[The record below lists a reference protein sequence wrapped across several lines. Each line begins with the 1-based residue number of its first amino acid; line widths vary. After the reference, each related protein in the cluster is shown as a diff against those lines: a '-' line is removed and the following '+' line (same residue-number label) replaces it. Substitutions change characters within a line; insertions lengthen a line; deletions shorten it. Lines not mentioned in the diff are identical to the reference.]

1 MKGELRRVLRLR
13 DLIFYGIVVIQPT
26 APMPLFGVASQEARG
41 HVVTAVLI
49 AMIGMALTAVSYG
62 RMARVYP
69 SAGSAYSYI
78 NGEFGA
84 TAGFVA
90 GWSILL
96 DYILNPI
103 ICVIWCSGAAM
114 NFYSGIPIWG
124 WEIFFAILFTLLNL
138 RGIETSARINTWMAI
153 SMGVVVVYA
162 LAMMARYIFGEGG
175 HDLAFYTR
183 PFYDPATFNLRA
195 VSAGTALAA
204 LTYIGFDNISTL
216 SEETIDPEKNILR
229 ATVLVCLLTGVIAA
243 IEVYAGQL
251 VWPDFSKYPNVDT
264 AYVYVAGRAGGQV
277 LFHLMNVTLLVA
289 SVGSGM
295 GAQIGAARVMYGMA
309 RDKALPGA
317 FAYVHPTTGVPSRN
331 VLVCGVAALIGAFLM
346 SYQLGAEML
355 NFGAFLAFSGVNL
368 ACIRYEYGKALP
380 DSRASENSARPH
392 GLASMTAPR
401 FWMPL
406 LGLLICLYI
415 WISLRW
421 QAKLAGTIWVLLGL
435 LYFFLRGTR
444 HDQHHPHQD

>member
-78 NGEFGA
+78 NGEFGP

-103 ICVIWCSGAAM
+103 ICVIWCSAAAVT
-114 NFYSGIPIWG
+114 FYHGIPIQV
-124 WEIFFAILFTLLNL
+124 WEIVFAVLFTLLNL

-162 LAMMARYIFGEGG
+162 LACMAKYIFASP
-175 HDLAFYTR
+175 HDALFFTR

-277 LFHLMNVTLLVA
+277 LFHLMNATLLVA
-289 SVGSGM
+289 SIGSGM

-309 RDKALPGA
+309 RANALPNA
-317 FAYVHPTTGVPSRN
+317 FAYVHPKTGIPSRN
-331 VLVCGVAALIGAFLM
+331 VLLTGIVVLIGAWSMTYEF
-346 SYQLGAEML
+346 GANTL
-355 NFGAFLAFSGVNL
+355 NFGAFLAFSGVNM
-368 ACIRYEYGKALP
+368 ACIFHEYRNALP
-380 DSRASENSARPH
+380 HGRAS
-392 GLASMTAPR
+392 LTAPR
-401 FWMPL
+401 IWMPL
-406 LGLLICLYI
+406 LGLAICLYI
-415 WISLRW
+415 WASLQIS
-421 QAKLAGTIWVLLGL
+421 AKIAGIIWISIGM
-435 LYFFLRGTR
+435 LYFVLHVR
-444 HDQHHPHQD
+444 HRRDPATEERTPLA

>member
-1 MKGELRRVLRLR
+1 MKVEPHPKLKRVLRLR

-69 SAGSAYSYI
+69 SAGSAYTYVA
-78 NGEFGA
+78 GEFGPLP
-84 TAGFVA
+84 GFIT

-103 ICVIWCSGAAM
+103 ICIIWCSAAAQ
-114 NFYSGIPIWG
+114 NFYRPIPIWS

-162 LAMMARYIFGEGG
+162 LAVMARYVFASP
-175 HDLAFYTR
+175 HDAAFFTR
-183 PFYDPATFNLRA
+183 PFYDPATFNFRA

-216 SEETIDPEKNILR
+216 SEETIEPEKNILR

-243 IEVYAGQL
+243 IEVYAAQL
-251 VWPDFSKYPNVDT
+251 VWPDFSHYPDVDT
-264 AYVYVAGRAGGQV
+264 AYVYIAGRAGGQL
-277 LFHLMNVTLLVA
+277 LFHFVNATLLVA
-289 SVGSGM
+289 SIGSGM
-295 GAQIGAARVMYGMA
+295 GAQIGAARVMYGMGKS
-309 RDKALPGA
+309 DALPKF
-317 FAYVHPTTGVPSRN
+317 FAYIHPATRIPSKN
-331 VLVCGVAALIGAFLM
+331 VLLTGGAALGGAVLM
-346 SYQLGAEML
+346 TYQFGAEML
-355 NFGAFLAFSGVNL
+355 NFGAFLAFSLVNL
-368 ACIRYEYGKALP
+368 GCFWHDYRGRHRGGFGGAIG
-380 DSRASENSARPH
+380 SS
-392 GLASMTAPR
+392 LA
-401 FWMPL
+401 PL
-406 LGLLICLYI
+406 LGLGICLYI
-415 WISLRW
+415 WVSLRW
-421 QAKLAGTIWVLLGL
+421 QAKLAGAIWVSLGL
-435 LYFFLRGTR
+435 LYFALRAHRRRDRATAE
-444 HDQHHPHQD
+444 QTPLV

>member
-1 MKGELRRVLRLR
+1 
-13 DLIFYGIVVIQPT
+13 
-26 APMPLFGVASQEARG
+26 
-41 HVVTAVLI
+41 
-49 AMIGMALTAVSYG
+49 MIGMALTAVSYG

-78 NGEFGA
+78 NGEFGP

-103 ICVIWCSGAAM
+103 ICVIWCSAAAV
-114 NFYSGIPIWG
+114 NFYHGIPIQA
-124 WEIFFAILFTLLNL
+124 WEVIFAVLFTLLNL
-138 RGIETSARINTWMAI
+138 RGIEASSRTNTWMAI

-162 LAMMARYIFGEGG
+162 LAMMAHYVFASGP
-175 HDLAFYTR
+175 HDTAFFTR

-229 ATVLVCLLTGVIAA
+229 ATVLVCVFTGVLAA

-251 VWPDFSKYPNVDT
+251 VWPDFSKYPDVDT
-264 AYVYVAGRAGGQV
+264 AYVYVAGRAGGIV
-277 LFHLMNVTLLVA
+277 LFHLMNATLLVA
-289 SVGSGM
+289 SIGSGM

-309 RDKALPGA
+309 RDKALPQP
-317 FAYVHPTTGVPSRN
+317 FAYVSPRTGVPNRN
-331 VLVCGVAALIGAFLM
+331 VLVCGALALVGAWSM

-355 NFGAFLAFSGVNL
+355 NFGAFLAFSGVNM
-368 ACIRYEYGKALP
+368 ACIRHEYRNALP
-380 DSRASENSARPH
+380 NGPT
-392 GLASMTAPR
+392 SMTAAKY
-401 FWMPL
+401 WMPA
-406 LGLLICLYI
+406 LGLLVCLYI
-415 WISLRW
+415 WVSLRW
-421 QAKLAGTIWVLLGL
+421 QAKLAGTVWVLAGL
-435 LYFFLRGTR
+435 LYFWTR
-444 HDQHHPHQD
+444 DRFRSRS

>member
-1 MKGELRRVLRLR
+1 
-13 DLIFYGIVVIQPT
+13 
-26 APMPLFGVASQEARG
+26 
-41 HVVTAVLI
+41 
-49 AMIGMALTAVSYG
+49 MIGMALTAVSYG
-62 RMARVYP
+62 RMTRVYP

-103 ICVIWCSGAAM
+103 ICVIWCSAAAV
-114 NFYSGIPIWG
+114 NFYHGIPIWG

-162 LAMMARYIFGEGG
+162 LAMMARYIFGESG

-204 LTYIGFDNISTL
+204 LTYIGFDNISPL

-229 ATVLVCLLTGVIAA
+229 ATVLVCLLTGVIAS

-251 VWPDFSKYPNVDT
+251 VWPDFSHYPDVDT
-264 AYVYVAGRAGGQV
+264 AYVYVAGRAGGQI

-317 FAYVHPTTGVPSRN
+317 FAYVHPKTGVPSRN
-331 VLVCGVAALIGAFLM
+331 VLVCGIAALIGAFLM

-368 ACIRYEYGKALP
+368 ACFKYDWWDAGKLAGGKTACPTGLAGGNACP
-380 DSRASENSARPH
+380 TAELAGGKTARPTWTR
-392 GLASMTAPR
+392 AA
-401 FWMPL
+401 FPL
-406 LGLLICLYI
+406 LGLAICLYI

-435 LYFFLRGTR
+435 LYFFLHDR
-444 HDQHHPHQD
+444 HRQRQD

>member
-1 MKGELRRVLRLR
+1 MKQGELRRVLRLR

-103 ICVIWCSGAAM
+103 ICVIWCSAAAV
-114 NFYSGIPIWG
+114 NFYHGIPIWG

-153 SMGVVVVYA
+153 SMGVVVVYTLAVMAKYVFASPHDA
-162 LAMMARYIFGEGG
+162 LYF
-175 HDLAFYTR
+175 TR
-183 PFYDPATFNLRA
+183 PFYDPATFNFRA

-216 SEETIDPEKNILR
+216 SEETIEPEKNILR
-229 ATVLVCLLTGVIAA
+229 ATVLVCIFIGVISA

-251 VWPDFSKYPNVDT
+251 VWPDFSKYPDVDT

-295 GAQIGAARVMYGMA
+295 GAQIGAARVMYGMG
-309 RDKALPGA
+309 RDRALPEA
-317 FAYVHPTTGVPSRN
+317 FAYVHPKTAVPSRN
-331 VLVCGVAALIGAFLM
+331 VLLTGVAALIGAWTM

-355 NFGAFLAFSGVNL
+355 NVGAFLAFSGVNL
-368 ACIRYEYGKALP
+368 AAIKRFGK
-380 DSRASENSARPH
+380 RAAV
-392 GLASMTAPR
+392 G
-401 FWMPL
+401 PL
-406 LGLLICLYI
+406 IGLLICLYI

-421 QAKLAGTIWVLLGL
+421 QAKLAGAIWVGFGM
-435 LYFFLRGTR
+435 LYFVLHALRER
-444 HDQHHPHQD
+444 RRQHPETAERTPPA

>member
-1 MKGELRRVLRLR
+1 MKSGELRRVLRLR

-41 HVVTAVLI
+41 HVVTAVLL

-69 SAGSAYSYI
+69 SAGSAYAYI

-103 ICVIWCSGAAM
+103 ICVIWCSAAAV
-114 NFYSGIPIWG
+114 NFAPSIPIWA
-124 WEIFFAILFTLLNL
+124 WEIAFAALFTVLNL
-138 RGIETSARINTWMAI
+138 RGIQTSARINTWMAI

-162 LAMMARYIFGEGG
+162 LAAMAKYVFATGP
-175 HDLAFYTR
+175 HDALYFTR
-183 PFYDPATFNLRA
+183 PFYDPATFNFRA
-195 VSAGTALAA
+195 VSTGTALAA

-216 SEETIDPEKNILR
+216 SEETIEPEKNILR

-251 VWPDFSKYPNVDT
+251 VWPDFSKYPDVDT
-264 AYVYVAGRAGGQV
+264 AYVYVAGRAGGQI

-289 SVGSGM
+289 SIGSGM
-295 GAQIGAARVMYGMA
+295 GAQIGAARVMFGMG
-309 RDKALPGA
+309 RDKALPEA
-317 FAYVHPTTGVPSRN
+317 FAYVNPKTQIPSRN
-331 VLVCGVAALIGAFLM
+331 VWLCGAAALIGAWSM
-346 SYQLGAEML
+346 SYQLGAEMV

-368 ACIRYEYGKALP
+368 ACIQHERRSGWPGGRMAI
-380 DSRASENSARPH
+380 A
-392 GLASMTAPR
+392 
-401 FWMPL
+401 MPL
-406 LGLLICLYI
+406 LGLIINLYI
-415 WISLRW
+415 WANLRW
-421 QAKLAGTIWVLLGL
+421 QAKLAGSIWVAAGVLYLLISA
-435 LYFFLRGTR
+435 YQRRRDLR
-444 HDQHHPHQD
+444 H

>member
-1 MKGELRRVLRLR
+1 MTEAKPHGELRRVLRLR

-41 HVVTAVLI
+41 HVVTAILI
-49 AMIGMALTAVSYG
+49 AMIGMTLTAVSYG

-78 NGEFGA
+78 NGEFGS

-103 ICVIWCSGAAM
+103 ICVIWCSAAAV
-114 NFYSGIPIWG
+114 NFYHGIPIQV
-124 WEIFFAILFTLLNL
+124 WEVLFAVLFTVLNL
-138 RGIETSARINTWMAI
+138 RGIEASSRTNTWMAI

-162 LAMMARYIFGEGG
+162 LAMMAHYVFATHLPNQP
-175 HDLAFYTR
+175 HDAAFFTR

-216 SEETIDPEKNILR
+216 SEETINPERNILR
-229 ATVLVCLLTGVIAA
+229 ATVLVCIFTGVISA

-251 VWPDFSKYPNVDT
+251 VWPDFSHYPDVDT
-264 AYVYVAGRAGGQV
+264 AYVYVAGRAGGML
-277 LFHLMNVTLLVA
+277 LFHLMNATLLVA
-289 SVGSGM
+289 SIGSGM

-309 RDKALPGA
+309 RNQALPSV
-317 FAYVHPTTGVPSRN
+317 FAYVHPRTGIPSKN
-331 VLVCGVAALIGAFLM
+331 VLLTGALALIGAWSMTYEF
-346 SYQLGAEML
+346 GANTL

-368 ACIRYEYGKALP
+368 ACFRHEFRNALP
-380 DSRASENSARPH
+380 NGRVP
-392 GLASMTAPR
+392 LTTPR
-401 FWMPL
+401 RWMPL
-406 LGLLICLYI
+406 LGLAVCLYI
-415 WISLRW
+415 WASLPIN
-421 QAKLAGTIWVLLGL
+421 AKIAGVIWVSIGI
-435 LYFFLRGTR
+435 LYFALRGR
-444 HDQHHPHQD
+444 RR

>member
-1 MKGELRRVLRLR
+1 MNGELRRVLKLR

-41 HVVTAVLI
+41 HVVTAVLL

-69 SAGSAYSYI
+69 SAGSAYTYVA
-78 NGEFGA
+78 GEFGA
-84 TAGFVA
+84 LPGFIT

-103 ICVIWCSGAAM
+103 ICVIWCSAAAM
-114 NFYSGIPIWG
+114 NFAPSIPIQA
-124 WEIFFAILFTLLNL
+124 WEVIFAVLFTILNL
-138 RGIETSARINTWMAI
+138 RGIQTSARINTWMAI

-162 LAMMARYIFGEGG
+162 LAAMAKYVFATGP
-175 HDLAFYTR
+175 HDALFFTR

-195 VSAGTALAA
+195 VSTGTALAA

-216 SEETIDPEKNILR
+216 SEEAINPEKNIMR

-251 VWPDFSKYPNVDT
+251 VWPDFSKYPDVDT
-264 AYVYVAGRAGGQV
+264 AYVYVAGRAGGQL

-289 SVGSGM
+289 SIGSGM
-295 GAQIGAARVMYGMA
+295 GAQIGAARVMFGMG
-309 RDKALPGA
+309 RDTALPDA
-317 FAYVHPTTGVPSRN
+317 FAYVNPKTQIPSRN
-331 VLVCGVAALIGAFLM
+331 VWLTGALALIGAWAM
-346 SYQLGAEML
+346 SYQLGAEMV

-368 ACIRYEYGKALP
+368 ACIQYERRNGFPRGRAALW
-380 DSRASENSARPH
+380 
-392 GLASMTAPR
+392 L
-401 FWMPL
+401 PL
-406 LGLLICLYI
+406 LGLIINLYI
-415 WISLRW
+415 WANLRW
-421 QAKLAGTIWVLLGL
+421 QAKLAGAIWVAAGL
-435 LYFFLRGTR
+435 VYVALRPRDPR
-444 HDQHHPHQD
+444 HTEQPHA

>member
-1 MKGELRRVLRLR
+1 MKQGELRRVLRLR

-49 AMIGMALTAVSYG
+49 AMVGMALTAVSYG

-69 SAGSAYSYI
+69 SAGSAYTYVV
-78 NGEFGA
+78 GEFGPLP
-84 TAGFVA
+84 GFIT

-103 ICVIWCSGAAM
+103 ICVIWCSAAAT
-114 NFYSGIPIWG
+114 NFAPAIPIWA
-124 WEIFFAILFTLLNL
+124 WEVIFAVLFTLLNL
-138 RGIETSARINTWMAI
+138 RGIEASSRTNTWMAI
-153 SMGVVVVYA
+153 SMGVVVIYA
-162 LAMMARYIFGEGG
+162 LAIMAKYIFATGP
-175 HDLAFYTR
+175 HDLAFFTR
-183 PFYDPATFNLRA
+183 PFYDPSTFNFRA

-251 VWPDFSKYPNVDT
+251 VWPDFRKYPDVDT
-264 AYVYVAGRAGGQV
+264 AYVYVAGRAGGIV
-277 LFHLMNVTLLVA
+277 LFHLVNATLLVA

-295 GAQIGAARVMYGMA
+295 GAQIGAARVMFGMG
-309 RDKALPGA
+309 RDNALPRA
-317 FAYVHPTTGVPSRN
+317 FAYVNPRSGVPSRN
-331 VLVCGVAALIGAFLM
+331 VLICGALALIGAWSM

-368 ACIRYEYGKALP
+368 ACFKHDFL
-380 DSRASENSARPH
+380 RAKNRKWTDA
-392 GLASMTAPR
+392 A
-401 FWMPL
+401 FPL
-406 LGLLICLYI
+406 LGLAVCLYI
-415 WISLRW
+415 WASLRW
-421 QAKLAGTIWVLLGL
+421 QAKTAGAIWVALGL
-435 LYFFLRGTR
+435 IYAMINTGSRR
-444 HDQHHPHQD
+444 RRRPR

>member
-1 MKGELRRVLRLR
+1 VTKAKPQGELRRVLRLR

-41 HVVTAVLI
+41 HVVTLILI
-49 AMIGMALTAVSYG
+49 AMVGMALTAVSYG

-78 NGEFGA
+78 NGEFGS

-103 ICVIWCSGAAM
+103 ICVIWCSAAAA
-114 NFYSGIPIWG
+114 NFYHGIPIQV
-124 WEIFFAILFTLLNL
+124 WEVIFAVLFTVLNL
-138 RGIETSARINTWMAI
+138 RGIEASSRTNTWMAI

-162 LAMMARYIFGEGG
+162 LAMMAHYVFATHLPNQP
-175 HDLAFYTR
+175 HDAAFFTR

-216 SEETIDPEKNILR
+216 SEETINPEKNILR
-229 ATVLVCLLTGVIAA
+229 ATVLVCVFTGVISA

-251 VWPDFSKYPNVDT
+251 VWPDFRHYPDVDT
-264 AYVYVAGRAGGQV
+264 AYVYVAGRAGGIV
-277 LFHLMNVTLLVA
+277 LFHLMNATLLVA
-289 SVGSGM
+289 SIGSGM
-295 GAQIGAARVMYGMA
+295 GAQIGAARVMFGMA
-309 RDKALPGA
+309 RDNALPRA
-317 FAYVHPTTGVPSRN
+317 FAYVSPRTRVPSRN
-331 VLVCGVAALIGAFLM
+331 VLVCGALALAGAWSM

-368 ACIRYEYGKALP
+368 ACFQHDYLRSKTRKWTDA
-380 DSRASENSARPH
+380 A
-392 GLASMTAPR
+392 
-401 FWMPL
+401 FPL
-406 LGLLICLYI
+406 LGLAVCLYI
-415 WISLRW
+415 WVSLRW
-421 QAKLAGTIWVLLGL
+421 QAKLAGSIWVLAGL
-435 LYFFLRGTR
+435 IYFWLRDR
-444 HDQHHPHQD
+444 LSRSRS

>member
-1 MKGELRRVLRLR
+1 MKSGELRRVLRLR

-78 NGEFGA
+78 NGEFGS

-103 ICVIWCSGAAM
+103 ICVIWCSAAAV
-114 NFYSGIPIWG
+114 NFYHGIPIWG
-124 WEIFFAILFTLLNL
+124 WEIIFAILFTLLNL
-138 RGIETSARINTWMAI
+138 RGIEASSRTNTWMAI

-162 LAMMARYIFGEGG
+162 LACMAKYVFASP
-175 HDLAFYTR
+175 HDMAFFTR
-183 PFYDPATFNLRA
+183 PFYDPSTFNLRA

-229 ATVLVCLLTGVIAA
+229 ATVFVCLLTGVIAA

-251 VWPDFSKYPNVDT
+251 VWPDFSHYPDVDT
-264 AYVYVAGRAGGQV
+264 AYVYVAGRAGGML
-277 LFHLMNVTLLVA
+277 LFHLMNATLLVA

-295 GAQIGAARVMYGMA
+295 GAQIGAARVMYGMGK
-309 RDKALPGA
+309 DNALPRA
-317 FAYVHPTTGVPSRN
+317 FAYVSPRTGVPNRN
-331 VLVCGVAALIGAFLM
+331 VLICGALALAGAWLL

-355 NFGAFLAFSGVNL
+355 NFGAFLAFSGVNA
-368 ACIRYEYGKALP
+368 ACFQHDFLHAKVRKWTDA
-380 DSRASENSARPH
+380 A
-392 GLASMTAPR
+392 
-401 FWMPL
+401 FPL
-406 LGLLICLYI
+406 LGLAVCLYI
-415 WISLRW
+415 WASLRW
-421 QAKLAGTIWVLLGL
+421 QAKLAGVIWVAAGL
-435 LYFFLRGTR
+435 LYFWIRALR
-444 HDQHHPHQD
+444 DPHRQRQT

>member
-1 MKGELRRVLRLR
+1 MKSGELRRVLRLR

-78 NGEFGA
+78 NGEFGS

-103 ICVIWCSGAAM
+103 ICVIWCSAAAV
-114 NFYSGIPIWG
+114 NFYHGIPIWG
-124 WEIFFAILFTLLNL
+124 WEIIFAILFTLLNL
-138 RGIETSARINTWMAI
+138 RGIEASSRTNTWMAI

-162 LAMMARYIFGEGG
+162 LACMANYVFASP
-175 HDLAFYTR
+175 HDMAFFTR
-183 PFYDPATFNLRA
+183 PFYDPSTFNLRA

-229 ATVLVCLLTGVIAA
+229 ATVFVCLLTGVIAA

-251 VWPDFSKYPNVDT
+251 VWPDFSHYPDVDT
-264 AYVYVAGRAGGQV
+264 AYVYVAGRAGGML
-277 LFHLMNVTLLVA
+277 LFHLMNATLLVA

-295 GAQIGAARVMYGMA
+295 GAQIGAARVMYGMGK
-309 RDKALPGA
+309 DNALPRA
-317 FAYVHPTTGVPSRN
+317 FAYVSPRTGVPNRN
-331 VLVCGVAALIGAFLM
+331 VLICGALALAGAWLL

-355 NFGAFLAFSGVNL
+355 NFGAFLAFSGVNA
-368 ACIRYEYGKALP
+368 ACFQHDFLHAKVRKWTDA
-380 DSRASENSARPH
+380 A
-392 GLASMTAPR
+392 
-401 FWMPL
+401 FPL
-406 LGLLICLYI
+406 LGLAVCLYI
-415 WISLRW
+415 WASLRW
-421 QAKLAGTIWVLLGL
+421 QAKLAGVIWVAAGL
-435 LYFFLRGTR
+435 LYFWIRALR
-444 HDQHHPHQD
+444 DPHRQRQT